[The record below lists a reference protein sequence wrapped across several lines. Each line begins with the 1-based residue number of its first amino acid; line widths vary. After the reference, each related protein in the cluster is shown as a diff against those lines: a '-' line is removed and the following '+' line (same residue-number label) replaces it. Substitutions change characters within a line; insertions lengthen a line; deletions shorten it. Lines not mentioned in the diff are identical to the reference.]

1 MFRSFVQAVLEAV
14 RVSATQKERVLP
26 VLMKQFA
33 LNQDDVSLVM
43 ISSKKAGR
51 SMAAR
56 RSVVRISNSLLPSAK
71 WA

>member
-1 MFRSFVQAVLEAV
+1 MFRSVVQAVLEAI

-33 LNQDDVSLVM
+33 LNQDDVSLVYD
-43 ISSKKAGR
+43 IVHKGWALD
-51 SMAAR
+51 R
-56 RSVVRISNSLLPSAK
+56 RPTIGSHNSNSLLPNAK